1 MRQKY
6 FFSLGD
12 GGFHRIA
19 YTEWGDHDNPHV
31 VVCVHGLA
39 RNSRDF
45 DFLAEA
51 LAADRRVVCMD
62 VVGRGDSD
70 WLENKSEYSF
80 STYLA
85 DAAAMLA
92 GVTAPAA
99 GTWLER
105 LRGGPP
111 PPMIDWVGTSMGGLI
126 GMFLAAKRNAPIRRL
141 VLNDVGAFI
150 PWGALIRMKG
160 SITRGLRFSNLEEVE
175 AYIRKVC
182 ASFGPLTDEQWKQ
195 LADHSVAQEEKGD
208 YVLRYDPAIGEGYH
222 GNIDSEMPIGP
233 NVLRGVDLWNIWGRL
248 KCPTLVLRGAKS
260 EVDRKSTRL
269 NSSHSQISYAVFCLK
284 KKNKCEA
291 SVHTAPRHPVPAWR
305 NDHLRRTRNHPRLHR
320 PPTAD
325 PRIGTLQYT
334 AQHPSAKFTT
344 P

>member
-12 GGFHRIA
+12 GGFHRNA

-51 LAADRRVVCMD
+51 LASDCRVVCMD

-70 WLENKSEYSF
+70 WLDNKSEYAF

-92 GVTAPAA
+92 RVTAPAA

-111 PPMIDWVGTSMGGLI
+111 PPMIDWVGTSAPHDRLG
-126 GMFLAAKRNAPIRRL
+126 RNLHGRTDRDVSRRQ
-141 VLNDVGAFI
+141 A
-150 PWGALIRMKG
+150 
-160 SITRGLRFSNLEEVE
+160 
-175 AYIRKVC
+175 
-182 ASFGPLTDEQWKQ
+182 
-195 LADHSVAQEEKGD
+195 
-208 YVLRYDPAIGEGYH
+208 
-222 GNIDSEMPIGP
+222 
-233 NVLRGVDLWNIWGRL
+233 
-248 KCPTLVLRGAKS
+248 
-260 EVDRKSTRL
+260 
-269 NSSHSQISYAVFCLK
+269 
-284 KKNKCEA
+284 
-291 SVHTAPRHPVPAWR
+291 
-305 NDHLRRTRNHPRLHR
+305 
-320 PPTAD
+320 
-325 PRIGTLQYT
+325 
-334 AQHPSAKFTT
+334 
-344 P
+344 